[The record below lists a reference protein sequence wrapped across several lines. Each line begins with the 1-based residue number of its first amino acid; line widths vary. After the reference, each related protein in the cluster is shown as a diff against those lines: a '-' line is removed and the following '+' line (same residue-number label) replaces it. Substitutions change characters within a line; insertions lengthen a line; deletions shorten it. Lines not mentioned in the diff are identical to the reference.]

1 MKVKVTQS
9 CPTFCDPMD
18 SSVHRDSATRQAPL
32 SMGFSRQEYWSRL
45 PCPSLG
51 DLPGPGI
58 KPTSLTSPAQ
68 VGGFFITGAI
78 WLFRY
83 MVLSLERSKLNGQPK
98 YPVTEGS

>member
-1 MKVKVTQS
+1 MEFIVQS
-9 CPTFCDPMD
+9 QSGVQLFVIPWTI
-18 SSVHRDSATRQAPL
+18 ARQAPL